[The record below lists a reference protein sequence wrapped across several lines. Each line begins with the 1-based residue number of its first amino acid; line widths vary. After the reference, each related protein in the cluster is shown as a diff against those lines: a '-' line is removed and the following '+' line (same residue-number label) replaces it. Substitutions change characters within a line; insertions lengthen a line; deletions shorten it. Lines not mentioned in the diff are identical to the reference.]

1 MKKTLFF
8 LAVLLISSCARP
20 YDLDIEATNTSKL
33 DLCAIKE
40 KVAVGITNIYTQ
52 KEEDQYFL
60 ALTER
65 GYFKNVEIDID
76 NAYFD
81 KNLDTKTSPFS
92 DIKLE
97 IMVNPSVKT
106 GSSVSNILSIFTL
119 TLFPGFSDVTSR
131 VNIAMYY
138 KGKFINRY
146 REYVEHGRTVFLWQS
161 FEASQKSILQNALA
175 KRICD
180 IKKDIDLA
188 K

>member
-33 DLCAIKE
+33 DICAVKE
-40 KVAVGITNIYTQ
+40 KVAVGITDIHSQ

-60 ALTER
+60 ALTEK
-65 GYFKNVEIDID
+65 GYFKDIEIDID
-76 NAYFD
+76 NAYFN
-81 KNLDTKTSPFS
+81 KNIDTKISPFS

-97 IMVNPSVKT
+97 IVINPKVQKGASLST
-106 GSSVSNILSIFTL
+106 ILSIFTV

-138 KGKFINRY
+138 KGKFVNRY

-161 FEASQKSILQNALA
+161 LEASQKSILQNALA